1 MTDHPVLKYFA
12 EGEPLENALDI
23 PERTPDGIV
32 EWLRA
37 QLVEQSRR
45 KKEMEMKKAMEE
57 PVPEKTE
64 KTEQEQEQEQ
74 EL

>member
-1 MTDHPVLKYFA
+1 MKYFA
-12 EGEPLENALDI
+12 EGEPLENALEI

-37 QLVEQSRR
+37 QLVEQTRR
-45 KKEMEMKKAMEE
+45 KKEMEMKMAMEGSAA
-57 PVPEKTE
+57 EKVE
-64 KTEQEQEQEQ
+64 KEEQEQEQ

>member
-1 MTDHPVLKYFA
+1 MLKYFA
-12 EGEPLENALDI
+12 EGEPLENALEI

-37 QLVEQSRR
+37 QLVEQTRR
-45 KKEMEMKKAMEE
+45 KKEMEMKMAMEGSAA
-57 PVPEKTE
+57 EKVE
-64 KTEQEQEQEQ
+64 KEEQEQEQ

>member
-23 PERTPDGIV
+23 PERTADGIV

-64 KTEQEQEQEQ
+64 NTEKEEQE